1 MHHVLYLAW
10 RYLVFHR
17 LKTIILV
24 TSIMLIVYLPTGLN
38 AVIEQSAEHLTARAE
53 QTPLLVGANGSPLEL
68 ALNSLYF
75 SSDHPELIDY
85 AEAISVTDSGLAD
98 AIPLYVRFRSRSHPI
113 VGTSLD
119 YFSFHDLNFASGRPM
134 AVLGE
139 CVLGAAVA
147 EALEVQPGD
156 SVISSTETVFDL
168 AGVYPLKMK
177 VAGVLERAFTPDDDA
192 IFVDVKTT
200 WVIEGLGH
208 GHQDLA
214 RPEADSSVLSR
225 SEENIV
231 ANASVVQYNEITKE
245 NLDSFHFHGD
255 LASYPLTAVLAIP
268 RTDKSGVI
276 LRGRYTNDNARSQ
289 IVRPL
294 LVIEELLDTVLTIQQ
309 FIVAAV
315 IIVGSTTVA
324 TVALVFLLSLKL
336 RRREID
342 TMHKIGGARIRVASI
357 LLAEVF
363 IVVIL
368 SGALAVVLNMITRRF
383 GPGVIESFVLT

>member
-1 MHHVLYLAW
+1 MRDVLYLAW

-38 AVIEQSAEHLTARAE
+38 VVVEQSAEHLTARAE
-53 QTPLLVGANGSPLEL
+53 ETPLLIGANGSPLEL

-75 SSDHPELIDY
+75 SPEHPELIDY
-85 AEAISVTDSGLAD
+85 AEATSVTDSGLAD

-119 YFSFHDLNFASGRPM
+119 YFGFHDLTFASGRPM
-134 AVLGE
+134 AILGE

-147 EALEVQPGD
+147 ESLGVEPGD

-177 VAGVLERAFTPDDDA
+177 VAGVLERSFTPDDDA
-192 IFVDVKTT
+192 IFVDVKTA

-208 GHQDLA
+208 GHQDLS
-214 RPEADSSVLSR
+214 RDEATSGVLSR

-231 ANASVVQYNEITKE
+231 ANASVVQYNEITEE
-245 NLDSFHFHGD
+245 NVGSFHFHGD
-255 LASYPLTAVLAIP
+255 LSGYPLTAVLAVP
-268 RTDKSGVI
+268 RSDKSGVI
-276 LRGRYTNDNARSQ
+276 LRGRYTSDDSRSQ
-289 IVRPL
+289 ILRPIT
-294 LVIEELLDTVLTIQQ
+294 VIDELLDTVLTIQQ

-315 IIVGSTTVA
+315 IIVGLA
-324 TVALVFLLSLKL
+324 TIATASLVFLLSLKL

-342 TMHKIGGARIRVASI
+342 TMHRIGGSRARVASI
-357 LLAEVF
+357 LMAEVF
-363 IVVIL
+363 IVVIV
-368 SGALAVVLNMITRRF
+368 SGVLAAAMNVITWQI
-383 GPGVIESFVLT
+383 GPGIIESFVLA

>member
-1 MHHVLYLAW
+1 MRDVLYLAW

-17 LKTIILV
+17 LKTGILV

-53 QTPLLVGANGSPLEL
+53 QTPLLVGAKGSPLEL

-75 SSDHPELIDY
+75 STDHPELIGY
-85 AEAISVTDSGLAD
+85 AEAISVMDSGLAN

-119 YFSFHDLNFASGRPM
+119 YFGFRDLNFASGRPM

-147 EALEVQPGD
+147 ESLGVQPGD
-156 SVISSTETVFDL
+156 SVISSTDTVFDL

-192 IFVDVKTT
+192 IFVDVKTA

-214 RPEADSSVLSR
+214 RPEAAARVLSR
-225 SEENIV
+225 SEEIIV
-231 ANASVVQYNEITKE
+231 ANASVVQFNEITEE

-255 LASYPLTAVLAIP
+255 LASYPLTAVLAVP
-268 RTDKSGVI
+268 RDDKSGVI

-309 FIVAAV
+309 FILAAV
-315 IIVGSTTVA
+315 IIVGLATVA
-324 TVALVFLLSLKL
+324 TAALVFMLSLKL

-342 TMHKIGGARIRVASI
+342 TMHKIGGSRLRVASM
-357 LLAEVF
+357 LLAEVV
-363 IVVIL
+363 IVIVL
-368 SGALAVVLNMITRRF
+368 SSSLAAVLTLVTWRF
-383 GPGVIESFVLT
+383 GPGIIESFVLT

>member
-1 MHHVLYLAW
+1 MHDILYLAW

-38 AVIEQSAEHLTARAE
+38 AVIKQSAEHLTARAE

-68 ALNSLYF
+68 TLNSLYF
-75 SSDHPELIDY
+75 SSDHPQLIDY
-85 AEAISVTDSGLAD
+85 AEAISVMDSGLAD

-119 YFSFHDLNFASGRPM
+119 YFSYHDLKFSSGRPM

-147 EALEVQPGD
+147 ESLGAQPGD

-168 AGVYPLKMK
+168 AGVYPLKMT

-192 IFVDVKTT
+192 IFVDVKTA

-214 RPEADSSVLSR
+214 RPDAASSVLSR
-225 SEENIV
+225 SEEIIV
-231 ANASVVQYNEITKE
+231 ANASVVQYNEITRE

-255 LASYPLTAVLAIP
+255 LASYPLTAVLAVP
-268 RTDKSGVI
+268 RNDKSGVI
-276 LRGRYTNDNARSQ
+276 LRGRYMNDNARSQ

-294 LVIEELLDTVLTIQQ
+294 LVIEELLETVLTIQQ

-315 IIVGSTTVA
+315 IIVGSATVA
-324 TVALVFLLSLKL
+324 TAALVFLLSLKL
-336 RRREID
+336 RRLEID
-342 TMHKIGGARIRVASI
+342 TMHKIGGSRIRVASI
-357 LLAEVF
+357 LMAEVF

-368 SGALAVVLNMITRRF
+368 SGVLAVVMNMITWRF
-383 GPGVIESFVLT
+383 GPGVIESFVLA

>member
-1 MHHVLYLAW
+1 MHDILYLAW

-38 AVIEQSAEHLTARAE
+38 AVIKQSAEHLTARAE

-68 ALNSLYF
+68 TLNSLYF
-75 SSDHPELIDY
+75 SSDYPQLIDY
-85 AEAISVTDSGLAD
+85 AEAISVMDSGLAD

-119 YFSFHDLNFASGRPM
+119 YFSYHDLKFSSGRPM

-147 EALEVQPGD
+147 ESLGAQPGD

-168 AGVYPLKMK
+168 AGVYPLKMT

-192 IFVDVKTT
+192 IFVDVKTA

-214 RPEADSSVLSR
+214 RPDAASSVLSR
-225 SEENIV
+225 SEEIIV
-231 ANASVVQYNEITKE
+231 ANASVVQFNEITRE

-255 LASYPLTAVLAIP
+255 LASYPLTAVLAVP
-268 RTDKSGVI
+268 RNDKSGVI
-276 LRGRYTNDNARSQ
+276 LRGRYMNDNARSQ
-289 IVRPL
+289 IIRPL
-294 LVIEELLDTVLTIQQ
+294 LVIEELLETVLTIQQ

-315 IIVGSTTVA
+315 IIVGSATVA
-324 TVALVFLLSLKL
+324 TAALVFLLSLKL
-336 RRREID
+336 RRLEID
-342 TMHKIGGARIRVASI
+342 TMHKIGGSRIRVASI
-357 LLAEVF
+357 LMAEVF

-368 SGALAVVLNMITRRF
+368 SGVLAVVMNMITWRF
-383 GPGVIESFVLT
+383 GPGVIESFVLA

>member
-1 MHHVLYLAW
+1 MHDILYLAW

-38 AVIEQSAEHLTARAE
+38 AVIKQSAEHLTARAE

-68 ALNSLYF
+68 TLNSLYF
-75 SSDHPELIDY
+75 SSDYPQLIDY
-85 AEAISVTDSGLAD
+85 AEAISVMDSGLAD
-98 AIPLYVRFRSRSHPI
+98 AIPLYVRFHSRSHPI

-119 YFSFHDLNFASGRPM
+119 YFSYHDLKFSSGRPM

-147 EALEVQPGD
+147 ESLGAQPGD

-168 AGVYPLKMK
+168 AGVYPLKMT

-192 IFVDVKTT
+192 IFVDVKTA

-214 RPEADSSVLSR
+214 RPDAASSVLSR
-225 SEENIV
+225 SEEIIV
-231 ANASVVQYNEITKE
+231 ANASVVQYNEITRE

-255 LASYPLTAVLAIP
+255 LASYPLTAVLAVP
-268 RTDKSGVI
+268 RNDKSGVI
-276 LRGRYTNDNARSQ
+276 LRGRYMNDNARSQ
-289 IVRPL
+289 IIRPL
-294 LVIEELLDTVLTIQQ
+294 LVIEELLETVLTIQQ

-315 IIVGSTTVA
+315 IIVGSATVA
-324 TVALVFLLSLKL
+324 TAALVFLLSLKL
-336 RRREID
+336 RRLEID
-342 TMHKIGGARIRVASI
+342 TMHKIGGSRIRVASI
-357 LLAEVF
+357 LMAEVF

-368 SGALAVVLNMITRRF
+368 SGVLAVVMNMITWRF
-383 GPGVIESFVLT
+383 GPGVIESFVLA